1 MNLIRMQ
8 NLSPTLIAYRV
19 SAGNAWTRNTTQ
31 QTIVRPSI
39 ATAETGN
46 CTILGGNSED
56 IILKSR
62 DGSPKPGNIHPK
74 DYEAGEVQSTSLTW
88 T

>member
-1 MNLIRMQ
+1 MNLIRMKA
-8 NLSPTLIAYRV
+8 LSPTLIVYRV
-19 SAGNAWTRNTTQ
+19 SAGNAWSRDTTQ

-39 ATAETGN
+39 VAAETGS
-46 CTILGGNSED
+46 CTVLGGNCED

-74 DYEAGEVQSTSLTW
+74 DYEAGEV
-88 T
+88 